1 MNEIHLMAV
10 GSSPFI
16 AEEIRSICQSFL
28 GTDWDIQT
36 QTTREIKT
44 CEPDTFYLCAKTQE
58 AAISR
63 YIPEGRRFI
72 LDLYP
77 TTIFFLAIAGIP
89 RGETVYVFNNLL
101 PYTKRLAQECR
112 DLGIDGLCFVP
123 VAYEEMEEAQVRQRL
138 RKARY
143 IIGVDRF
150 VGPSV
155 LQSPKYARELRKEV
169 KIIAGKRTASVST
182 ACRVVDA
189 IVAHGYEAICKDVAI
204 LQEKGCHKGNA
215 CYSADIARAEK
226 LIALIRYASVQA
238 VMTQVRGE
246 IGVGQIPAGSLS
258 SERIGNGTDALIE
271 RLRTID
277 YLRRK
282 LKQLI
287 V

>member
-1 MNEIHLMAV
+1 M
-10 GSSPFI
+10 
-16 AEEIRSICQSFL
+16 
-28 GTDWDIQT
+28 
-36 QTTREIKT
+36 
-44 CEPDTFYLCAKTQE
+44 
-58 AAISR
+58 
-63 YIPEGRRFI
+63 
-72 LDLYP
+72 
-77 TTIFFLAIAGIP
+77 
-89 RGETVYVFNNLL
+89 FNNLL

-182 ACRVVDA
+182 ACRLVDA
-189 IVAHGYEAICKDVAI
+189 IVAHGYEAICRDVAI
-204 LQEKGCHKGNA
+204 LKEKGCHKGNA
-215 CYSADIARAEK
+215 CYSADLARAEK

-282 LKQLI
+282 MKQLI